1 MNSPQQDNDSFEHCL
16 AELERIVR
24 DLEGGELG
32 LEDSLARYETGV
44 RLLKQCYARL
54 QQAEQRILLL
64 AGIDSDGKPVTRPFD
79 HNATAESAK
88 PENKDNKRKR
98 PKDNDQE
105 ILF

>member
-1 MNSPQQDNDSFEHCL
+1 MSSPQEDNQTFEQCL

-64 AGIDSDGKPVTRPFD
+64 TGIDSDGKPVTRPFD
-79 HNATAESAK
+79 HNATTETSK
-88 PENKDNKRKR
+88 QGPKDNKRKR
-98 PKDNDQE
+98 PKDDEQE